1 VKAVAVALGLT
12 LCTTIVTLGV
22 AGPAWAEE
30 DPDARAERWTDLKHA
45 VFGDRVVTD
54 GTGVITLDAPARALD
69 AALVPISVSLSAGG
83 GAGGGKVK
91 AVWLLVDGNPSP
103 LAGTFKFGPAAD
115 PRRLKTRVRVDQY
128 TLVHAVAE
136 TEDGRLFASERY
148 VKAAGGCSAPSTKDP
163 QLAMSRLGQM
173 RLRLDGEAQLLHDG
187 EAATAQLLISHPNN
201 NGMQVDQLTHNFVP
215 PRYIQ
220 DVTVRYGDAVVLS
233 VDADISLSEDP
244 VITFGFVPQG
254 AGPMQ
259 VDVLD
264 STQAKFHQ
272 EFPLG
277 DRRS

>member
-12 LCTTIVTLGV
+12 LCATLGA

-69 AALVPISVSLSAGG
+69 AALVPISVNLSAGG

-173 RLRLDGEAQLLHDG
+173 RLRLDGETQLLHDG
-187 EAATAQLLISHPNN
+187 EATNAQLLISHPNN
-201 NGMQVDQLTHNFVP
+201 NGMQVDQLTHHFVP

-254 AGPMQ
+254 PGPMR

-264 STQAKFHQ
+264 SAQAKFHQ
-272 EFPLG
+272 EFPLNSS
-277 DRRS
+277 RS

>member
-1 VKAVAVALGLT
+1 MRAVAVALGLT
-12 LCTTIVTLGV
+12 LC
-22 AGPAWAEE
+22 AAAPAWAEE
-30 DPDARAERWTDLKHA
+30 DPDARAARWVDLKHA
-45 VFGDRVVTD
+45 VFGDREVTD
-54 GTGVITLDAPARALD
+54 GTGVISLDAPVRALD
-69 AALVPISVSLSAGG
+69 AALVPVSVSLSAGG
-83 GAGGGKVK
+83 GAGAGKVK

-115 PRRLKTRVRVDQY
+115 PRSLKTRVRVDQY

-136 TEDGRLFASERY
+136 TEDGHLFASERY

-163 QLAMSRLGQM
+163 QVAMSRLGQM
-173 RLRLDGEAQLLHDG
+173 RLRLDGVAPLHEG
-187 EAATAQLLISHPNN
+187 EAATAHLLISHPNN

-220 DVTVRYGDAVVLS
+220 DITVRYGDVMVLN

-254 AGPMQ
+254 PGPMR
-259 VDVLD
+259 VDMQD

-272 EFPLG
+272 DFPLSNG
-277 DRRS
+277 QS